1 MEIRKKICKI
11 VRGLITKSEELNMAV
26 SANELKKAMDTLG
39 ISDIHI
45 DKEQAKKI
53 YKKLLLKWHPDACV
67 NGDEHLYN
75 EISAKINAAYET
87 IEKAYEEGLM
97 GPNVKETN
105 KSSHTYKSNSNYT
118 DVYSSSKSSN
128 SDSSNYNKTYT
139 DNSSKTYTSTNEK
152 KEYVFSDYYDSADGW
167 GIVYFRK
174 RWLNIIFLT
183 ICLTYIINAI
193 LESPKTDIYIEKSVV
208 NLILIVAIY
217 YATYW
222 FCNCLAVGG
231 GFIIS
236 GILAW
241 LIYKATTIISMFVYN
256 KIGASFE
263 WLAMLLFIALFFIA
277 EYFIHIKKILLTL
290 DKKIKVKKCTT
301 FFSYFMLLEYA
312 IMLVFGIYS
321 VTLVHKFETI
331 RNVIIPPWY

>member
-1 MEIRKKICKI
+1 
-11 VRGLITKSEELNMAV
+11 MAV

-39 ISDIHI
+39 ISDIRI

-53 YKKLLLKWHPDACV
+53 YKKLLLKWHPDSCQS
-67 NGDEHLYN
+67 GDEHFYN

-97 GPNVKETN
+97 GPSAKEVNSSTN
-105 KSSHTYKSNSNYT
+105 NSIYNKEKSRSESTYSQQNDSTKSSDNAYKNQ
-118 DVYSSSKSSN
+118 
-128 SDSSNYNKTYT
+128 NYNKAHTGK
-139 DNSSKTYTSTNEK
+139 NSQTYTSANDK
-152 KEYVFSDYYDSADGW
+152 KEYTSYDYYDSADGW
-167 GIVYFRK
+167 DIVYFRK

-183 ICLTYIINAI
+183 ICTTYIINAI
-193 LESPKTDIYIEKSVV
+193 LESPKTDIFIEKSVV
-208 NLILIVAIY
+208 NLILMVAIY
-217 YATYW
+217 YAIYW

-241 LIYKATTIISMFVYN
+241 LIYKATTIISMFIYN

-263 WLAMLLFIALFFIA
+263 WLAMLLFIALFFVA

-301 FFSYFMLLEYA
+301 FFSYFMLFEYA
-312 IMLVFGIYS
+312 IILVFGIYS